1 MKNLK
6 SNLLVSLFLIIGVAT
21 LSSCGKGTDLSDK
34 DNIGKFEL
42 TINGVKETGTKVFNG
57 AALELRTINAEN
69 DEIVL
74 AVIINENNFKAGAE
88 ITEALSTLKLK
99 KEEEASY
106 ILGTGVIKVI
116 SKSKIEFKNCV
127 FAGVD
132 KDGNPATK
140 TVNGYISS
148 K

>member
-6 SNLLVSLFLIIGVAT
+6 SNLLVSLFLIIGTAT
-21 LSSCGKGTDLSDK
+21 LSSCGEGTDLSDK
-34 DNIGKFEL
+34 DTIGEFEL
-42 TINGVKETGTKVFNG
+42 TIDGVKESGTNVFNG

-69 DEIVL
+69 NEIVL
-74 AVIINENNFKAGAE
+74 SVLINENDFKAGAE
-88 ITEALSTLKLK
+88 ITGALSTLNLK
-99 KEEEASY
+99 NEEEASY

-116 SKSKIEFKNCV
+116 SVSKIEFKNCV
-127 FAGVD
+127 FAGID
-132 KDGNPATK
+132 KDGNPTAK

>member
-34 DNIGKFEL
+34 DKVGKFEL
-42 TINGVKETGTKVFNG
+42 TINGVKETGTNVFTG
-57 AALELRTINAEN
+57 AALELRTISADNG
-69 DEIVL
+69 DIYLTVL
-74 AVIINENNFKAGAE
+74 INENDFNAGSE
-88 ITEALSTLKLK
+88 ITGALSTLKIT
-99 KEEEASY
+99 KEDGASY
-106 ILGTGVIKVI
+106 LLGTGVIKVI

-127 FAGVD
+127 FAGAD
-132 KDGNPATK
+132 KDGNPAIK